1 MVREYK
7 KLWKRI
13 VLSVFF
19 VLLMLP
25 LTAKAQTNAEYFKKY
40 NSFQEFFSTEKCEP
54 WTWDQLMTLKN
65 RSSSS
70 LTMGE
75 KYYLYIYD
83 VNRTGYMTKVKMQY
97 QYIKPDGTQGNAFTL
112 GELDNGTQFNMLGL
126 ENVLSFV
133 NPGEYVIITSL
144 TFADG
149 SSWNGIAFSLYTVT
163 YDANGGSGAPTG
175 QLKRYGKALEITK
188 NTPTREGYTF
198 LGWSTDPNAQTAS
211 YKGGSS
217 YTAEKVLK
225 LYAVWKRNTYTI
237 SFGANGGSG
246 APASQTKSYGDT
258 TWLSTAV
265 PTRTGYDFL
274 GWSDGK
280 TDTSPK
286 WNSGNSF
293 SENKNIKLYAVWR
306 EKQYQISYNSN
317 GGSGTPAAQTKT
329 YTQSL
334 ILSTNVPDRSGYLFQ
349 GWAENSTADAAE
361 YMPGEVFTKNEN
373 ITLYAVWKQA
383 SVPDHSNNGN
393 TQTPDQGNNGTPQN
407 PNQDNSSGISQTTNQ
422 GSNAGNI
429 QTPNQNNHAGNAQT
443 PSQGTNGTSQIS
455 ELQKYAPKKMSLSV
469 KSKKKRTLTI
479 KWKRNKKVSGY
490 ELQYSTSAKFPA
502 SKRKTRNGFTSSNK
516 TTSSTVRRL
525 KSKKTY
531 YVRIRAYKKVKGI
544 RVSGAWSAVKKV
556 KVK

>member
-1 MVREYK
+1 MVVREYK
-7 KLWKRI
+7 RLWKRI
-13 VLSVFF
+13 VFSAFF
-19 VLLMLP
+19 VLMILP
-25 LTAKAQTNAEYFKKY
+25 LTAKAQTNAEYFKTY

-54 WTWDQLMTLKN
+54 WTWDQLMILKN
-65 RSSSS
+65 RSTSS

-83 VNRTGYMTKVKMQY
+83 INRTGYMTKVKMQY
-97 QYIKPDGTQGNAFTL
+97 QYIKPDGTQGSAFTL

-126 ENVLSFV
+126 DNVLSFV
-133 NPGEYVIITSL
+133 NPGEYIIITSL

-163 YDANGGSGAPTG
+163 YDANGGINAPTG

-188 NTPTREGYTF
+188 DTPTREGYTF
-198 LGWSTDPNAQTAS
+198 LGWSTDPNAKTAT
-211 YKGGSS
+211 YKGGSN
-217 YTAEKVLK
+217 YTSEKMLK
-225 LYAVWKRNTYTI
+225 LYAVWKKNTYTI
-237 SFGANGGSG
+237 SFDANGGSG
-246 APASQTKSYGDT
+246 APSSQTKAYGET

-265 PTRTGYDFL
+265 PVRTGYDFL

-280 TDTSPK
+280 TDTTPK

-293 SENKNIKLYAVWR
+293 SENKNIKLYAVWK
-306 EKQYQISYNSN
+306 EKEYQISYNSN
-317 GGSGTPAAQTKT
+317 GGSGAPSPQTKK
-329 YTQSL
+329 YTQPL

-349 GWAENSTADAAE
+349 GWSENSTADAAQ
-361 YMPGEVFTKNEN
+361 YMPGEVFTRNEN
-373 ITLYAVWKQA
+373 VTLYAVWKLA
-383 SVPDHSNNGN
+383 PVPDQGNNGN
-393 TQTPDQGNNGTPQN
+393 TQTPDQDNNGTT
-407 PNQDNSSGISQTTNQ
+407 QTPDQ
-422 GSNAGNI
+422 GSNGTTQTPDQGSNGTTQTPDQGSTAGTT
-429 QTPNQNNHAGNAQT
+429 QTPNQGA
-443 PSQGTNGTSQIS
+443 SGTSQIS
-455 ELQKYAPKKMSLSV
+455 ELQKYAPKKMSLTV

-479 KWKRNKKVSGY
+479 KWKRNKTVSGY

-502 SKRKTRNGFTSSNK
+502 SKSKTKNGYASSNK
-516 TTSSTVRRL
+516 TTSSTVKGL